1 MNKKIKIKYD
11 KSGVIIDAYN
21 ADIEIDGNYI
31 IVDFSVWSEYSKYNK
46 DDLQIKNNRI
56 VILNDADKKL
66 NIIKIKIKAGD
77 IVESKYPLYKQL
89 NITNLLDGYTQ
100 EDKTKMIDFINSI
113 RAISNKAE
121 LEGTALEDIDWE
133 II

>member
-1 MNKKIKIKYD
+1 MNTKIKIKYD
-11 KSGVIIDAYN
+11 ENGSIVDAYHT
-21 ADIEIDGNYI
+21 DIKIDGTYI
-31 IVDFSVWSEYSKYNK
+31 IVDSDIWEKYSKYNK
-46 DDLQIKNNRI
+46 DDLQIKDNQI
-56 VILNDADKKL
+56 MILNNADKKL

-100 EDKTKMIDFINSI
+100 EDKTKMTDFIDSI

-121 LEGTALEDIDWE
+121 LEGTALEDIDWG